1 MSVDFIGTLLSRIAR
16 RADRETVSSD
26 GLRLSGYEFLG
37 LVAHAAE
44 AMRDN
49 LRIRAGDV
57 VGIRTS
63 HDLIGL
69 VIRYAAF
76 SLGAIVFHVPN
87 VGASRQQAVLDAAA
101 WTDPPTRYR

>member
-1 MSVDFIGTLLSRIAR
+1 MRPDCDPYLPPRKLLSVSDDFIGTLLSRIAE
-16 RADRETVSSD
+16 RADREAVSSD

-37 LVAHAAE
+37 LVADVAQ
-44 AMRDN
+44 AMRDD
-49 LRIRAGDV
+49 LEISAGDV

-76 SLGAIVFHVPN
+76 SLGTIVFHLPD
-87 VGASRQQAVLDAAA
+87 VGASRQ
-101 WTDPPTRYR
+101 